1 MWESIVTGL
10 LLSVLATWLMWR
22 SFLDR
27 RERSELPEEIRNHD
41 YFVQLDRRRRN
52 INGALLLVGLLIALS
67 PLVSSVLYQVALWI
81 VVLVLICFVGMLAMA
96 DLQSSRNYLEELEAE
111 HLVAYGK
118 LKHEL
123 DRFRQETAEV
133 DPEANG
139 HDVKK
144 KK

>member
-52 INGALLLVGLLIALS
+52 INGALLLVGLLITLS
-67 PLVSSVLYQVALWI
+67 PLVSSALYQVALWI

-96 DLQSSRNYLEELEAE
+96 DLQSSRNYLEELDAE
-111 HLVAYGK
+111 HQVAYGK

-133 DPEANG
+133 DPETNG

-144 KK
+144 RE

>member
-10 LLSVLATWLMWR
+10 LLSVLATWLIWR

-27 RERSELPEEIRNHD
+27 RERAELPEEIRSHD
-41 YFVQLDRRRRN
+41 YFVELDRRRRN
-52 INGALLLVGLLIALS
+52 INGALLLVGLLITAS
-67 PLVSSVLYQVALWI
+67 PMVSGVLYQVGLWI

-96 DLQSSRNYLEELEAE
+96 DLQSSRNYLAELEAN

-144 KK
+144 EK

>member
-10 LLSVLATWLMWR
+10 LLSVLAIWLMWR

-27 RERSELPEEIRNHD
+27 RERAELPEEISGHD

-52 INGALLLVGLLIALS
+52 INGTLLVVGLLLMGS
-67 PLVSSVLYQVALWI
+67 PMVSGILNQVVFWI
-81 VVLVLICFVGMLAMA
+81 VVLVLVCFVGMLAMA

-111 HLVAYGK
+111 QLVAYGK
-118 LKHEL
+118 LKQEL
-123 DRFRQETAEV
+123 DGFRQETEEV

>member
-1 MWESIVTGL
+1 M
-10 LLSVLATWLMWR
+10 
-22 SFLDR
+22 
-27 RERSELPEEIRNHD
+27 
-41 YFVQLDRRRRN
+41 
-52 INGALLLVGLLIALS
+52 
-67 PLVSSVLYQVALWI
+67 VSGVLYQVGLWI

-96 DLQSSRNYLEELEAE
+96 DLQSSRNYLAELEAN

-144 KK
+144 EK